1 MKTSFKIFASHHKN
15 VSQAFENSSHST
27 SSSNLTS
34 TSFLK
39 TNLTSQSFTKLVGF
53 RSPIHAHHLA
63 NLTNISQGHMVNVK
77 MTSMKCNEMAIHG
90 KKNCWPSIWLVGMP
104 KIA

>member
-1 MKTSFKIFASHHKN
+1 MKNSFKIFASHHKN

-34 TSFLK
+34 TFFLK
-39 TNLTSQSFTKLVGF
+39 TNLTSQSFTKLVGSNSCPSF
-53 RSPIHAHHLA
+53 GQFDKYKS
-63 NLTNISQGHMVNVK
+63 NHMVNVK

-90 KKNCWPSIWLVGMP
+90 KKNCSPSI
-104 KIA
+104 